1 LAGQRPVQELSDA
14 FIDVLA
20 QLGDR
25 ALGDAAQ
32 PYGLNQVVDAER
44 AFSICR

>member
-1 LAGQRPVQELSDA
+1 LAGQRPVQELADA

-20 QLGDR
+20 QLEDR

-32 PYGLNQVVDAER
+32 PYGPNQVVDAER
-44 AFSICR
+44 AFSIFR